1 MLFFN
6 RLLTTL
12 GIVVFML
19 LITAFLVL
27 PGVVIDLATNLNSA
41 NFLPRALQFVVALG
55 LDALLALIV
64 YRLWRTKPVDGLV
77 VRSRNSR
84 TAVNVD
90 DVQRQLE
97 TRMAEIPGVSAV
109 RVEVKPER
117 GNADVTLYVTT
128 GYDTVLPNKQKEIS
142 RAARKVL
149 EKQLGLRLAGPP
161 TIHIDMCGD
170 EEAPEVD
177 LAEIPSEIPPEP
189 EPVTDAGIGESVGEG
204 IRADLDPGMAW
215 MTLIDEDDEEPV
227 AETEPKAD
235 PDMDWMAIL
244 SEEAPQ
250 SDSDAT
256 MPSRVTATLETIEGV
271 VEEIEDSP
279 PLTDNLADASA
290 DAEPTYFDRESLEDD
305 DEEKTF
311 PLAPPLDSAS
321 EDQ

>member
-64 YRLWRTKPVDGLV
+64 YRLWRSQPVDGLV

-117 GNADVTLYVTT
+117 GNADVTLHVTT

-177 LAEIPSEIPPEP
+177 LAGISSEIPSEIPPEP
-189 EPVTDAGIGESVGEG
+189 EPVTDAGIGES

-215 MTLIDEDDEEPV
+215 MALIDEDDEAEP
-227 AETEPKAD
+227 EAD

-250 SDSDAT
+250 SDSDTT
-256 MPSRVTATLETIEGV
+256 MPSRATATLETIEGV

-279 PLTDNLADASA
+279 PLTDDLADASA